1 MNDQRVKRDPF
12 AGGIWKERLDATA
25 VVFCRIIGYGGI
37 LRAMTMSGDEI
48 HEALVLIAA
57 VGFIINANLI
67 RLRMRD

>member
-12 AGGIWKERLDATA
+12 AGGVWKERLDATA

-37 LRAMTMSGDEI
+37 LRAVFISGDSMY
-48 HEALVLIAA
+48 EALVFIVA
-57 VGFIINANLI
+57 VGFLINANLI